1 MSSFEVKGKLLVKY
15 NTQQVTERF
24 KKREFVVEIPSG
36 NFAEQVKFQLTQD
49 KCDLLDRFK
58 EGDELTVYFNL
69 KGKPYTKD
77 GVTTYFNN
85 LDAWRLETAKEDKSK
100 EESDAPI
107 PDEFTYRDV
116 TGSGNEE
123 NLPF

>member
-24 KKREFVVEIPSG
+24 KKREFVLEIPSG

-49 KCDLLDRFK
+49 KCELLDRFK
-58 EGDELTVYFNL
+58 EGDEINVFFNL

-85 LDAWRLETAKEDKSK
+85 LDVWRLDAAKEEKIKDANEPPLP
-100 EESDAPI
+100 EEFS
-107 PDEFTYRDV
+107 YREV
-116 TGSGNEE
+116 AESEE
-123 NLPF
+123 GLPF

>member
-49 KCDLLDRFK
+49 KCDLLDRYQ
-58 EGDELTVYFNL
+58 EGDEINVFFNL

-85 LDAWRLETAKEDKSK
+85 LDAWRLDSVKESK
-100 EESDAPI
+100 TKDADEP
-107 PDEFTYRDV
+107 PLPEEFTYRDV
-116 TGSGNEE
+116 SENEE
-123 NLPF
+123 GLPF